1 MISDPAGPARH
12 RKNIMTY
19 TKNQHMLSQWFLRN
33 FRSDDTA
40 LSPKEKQRVWAHVVV
55 LTAEGENDIKDI
67 PLPISSVA
75 VCKDCFRLTDGD
87 TGEIFDIEN
96 ELSDYEKDMAVLVRD
111 LVQNHNFTRL
121 ANCDRD
127 DFPVEKLASFG
138 IFQMILNLN
147 NPQSRFP
154 GKAELFRSF
163 IIPVK
168 NDLQNII
175 SETLSLP
182 EVMPKVASLSIY
194 QKLIRIARSSSGD
207 DEKAKAMFVLFSL
220 LALQG
225 KITMVDVMAKLRG
238 AIFSGIHRVDIFHT
252 GHHFDSIEPRP
263 VFTISPNV
271 FCKMTEEPV
280 LYLPLAHNLALKF
293 HQYPQP
299 GFFTPLEINVF
310 SPAPQNLMIEDPSRI
325 NIYKCSYDYIDQT
338 MSTIDMCNVGFS
350 NIIYSSWQ
358 LSDVENYLRLQNEH
372 RDTYYLPE
380 HPVRWTVTRE
390 KG

>member
-1 MISDPAGPARH
+1 MG
-12 RKNIMTY
+12 Y
-19 TKNQHMLSQWFLRN
+19 TRNQHMLSQWFLRN

-40 LSPKEKQRVWAHVVV
+40 QSPKEKQRVWAHVVV
-55 LTAEGENDIKDI
+55 PTAEGKNDIKAI

-87 TGEIFDIEN
+87 TGEVFDIEH
-96 ELSDYEKDMAVLVRD
+96 ELSDYEQDMALLVRD
-111 LVQNHNFTRL
+111 LVQNHNFARL
-121 ANCDRD
+121 ANCDTD
-127 DFPVEKLASFG
+127 DFPVEKLASFA
-138 IFQMILNLN
+138 IFQMLLNLN

-154 GKAELFRSF
+154 GKNELFQSF
-163 IIPVK
+163 INPVK
-168 NDLQNII
+168 NNLQHII
-175 SETLSLP
+175 SETISLSD
-182 EVMPKVASLSIY
+182 VMPELAALSIY

-225 KITMVDVMAKLRG
+225 KITMIDTMAWLRG
-238 AIFSGIHRVDIFHT
+238 EVFSGIHRVDIFHT
-252 GHHFDSIEPRP
+252 GHHFYSTEPRP
-263 VFTISPNV
+263 VFTVSPNV
-271 FCKMTEEPV
+271 FCKMTEERV

-293 HQYPQP
+293 YQYPEH

-310 SPAPQNLMIEDPSRI
+310 SPDPQKLLTKDMSRI
-325 NIYKCSYDYIDQT
+325 KVYKCSYDYIDQV
-338 MSTIDMCNVGFS
+338 MSTIDMYNVGFS

-372 RDTYYLPE
+372 HDTYYLPE
-380 HPVRWTVTRE
+380 HPVCWTVSRE

>member
-1 MISDPAGPARH
+1 MG
-12 RKNIMTY
+12 Y
-19 TKNQHMLSQWFLRN
+19 TRNQHMLSQWFLRN

-40 LSPKEKQRVWAHVVV
+40 QSPKEKQRVWAHVVV
-55 LTAEGENDIKDI
+55 PTVEGKNDIKDI

-87 TGEIFDIEN
+87 TGEVFDIEH
-96 ELSDYEKDMAVLVRD
+96 ELSDYEQDMALLVRD
-111 LVQNHNFTRL
+111 LVQNHNFARL
-121 ANCDRD
+121 ANCDTD
-127 DFPVEKLASFG
+127 DFPVEKLASFA
-138 IFQMILNLN
+138 IFQMLLNLN

-154 GKAELFRSF
+154 GKNELFQSF
-163 IIPVK
+163 INPVK
-168 NDLQNII
+168 KNLQHII
-175 SETLSLP
+175 SETISLSD
-182 EVMPKVASLSIY
+182 VMPELAALSIY

-225 KITMVDVMAKLRG
+225 KITMIDTMAWLRG
-238 AIFSGIHRVDIFHT
+238 EVFSGIHRVDIFHT
-252 GHHFDSIEPRP
+252 GHHFYSTEPRP
-263 VFTISPNV
+263 VFTVSPNV
-271 FCKMTEEPV
+271 FCKMTEERV

-293 HQYPQP
+293 YQYPEH

-310 SPAPQNLMIEDPSRI
+310 SPDPQKLLTKDMSRI
-325 NIYKCSYDYIDQT
+325 KVYKCSYDYIDQV
-338 MSTIDMCNVGFS
+338 MSTIDMYNVGFS

-372 RDTYYLPE
+372 HDTYYLPE
-380 HPVRWTVTRE
+380 HPVCWTVSRE

>member
-1 MISDPAGPARH
+1 MG
-12 RKNIMTY
+12 Y
-19 TKNQHMLSQWFLRN
+19 TRNQHMLSQWFLRN

-40 LSPKEKQRVWAHVVV
+40 QSPKEKQRVWALVVV
-55 LTAEGENDIKDI
+55 PTAEGKNDIKDI

-87 TGEIFDIEN
+87 TGEVFDIEH
-96 ELSDYEKDMAVLVRD
+96 ELSDYEQDMALLVRD
-111 LVQNHNFTRL
+111 LVQNHNFARL
-121 ANCDRD
+121 ANCDTD
-127 DFPVEKLASFG
+127 DFPVEKLASFA
-138 IFQMILNLN
+138 IFQMLLNLN

-154 GKAELFRSF
+154 GKNELFQSF
-163 IIPVK
+163 INLVK
-168 NDLQNII
+168 NNLQHII
-175 SETLSLP
+175 SETISLSD
-182 EVMPKVASLSIY
+182 VMPELAALSIY

-225 KITMVDVMAKLRG
+225 KITMIDTMAWLRG
-238 AIFSGIHRVDIFHT
+238 EVFSGIHRVDIFHT
-252 GHHFDSIEPRP
+252 GHHFYSTEPRP
-263 VFTISPNV
+263 VFTVSPNV
-271 FCKMTEEPV
+271 FCKMTEERV

-293 HQYPQP
+293 YQYPEH

-310 SPAPQNLMIEDPSRI
+310 SPDPQKLLTKDMSRI
-325 NIYKCSYDYIDQT
+325 KVYKCSYDYIDQV
-338 MSTIDMCNVGFS
+338 MSTIDMYNVGFS

-372 RDTYYLPE
+372 HDTYYLPE
-380 HPVRWTVTRE
+380 HPVCWTVFRE

>member
-1 MISDPAGPARH
+1 MG
-12 RKNIMTY
+12 Y
-19 TKNQHMLSQWFLRN
+19 TRNQHMLSQWFLRN

-40 LSPKEKQRVWAHVVV
+40 QSPKEKQRVWAHVVV
-55 LTAEGENDIKDI
+55 PTAEGKNDIKDI

-87 TGEIFDIEN
+87 TGEVFDIEH
-96 ELSDYEKDMAVLVRD
+96 ELSDYEQDMALLVRD
-111 LVQNHNFTRL
+111 LVQNHNFARL
-121 ANCDRD
+121 ANCDTD
-127 DFPVEKLASFG
+127 DFPVEKLASFA
-138 IFQMILNLN
+138 IFQMLLNLN

-154 GKAELFRSF
+154 GKNELFQSF
-163 IIPVK
+163 INLVK
-168 NDLQNII
+168 NNLQHII
-175 SETLSLP
+175 SETISLSD
-182 EVMPKVASLSIY
+182 VMPELAALSIY

-225 KITMVDVMAKLRG
+225 KITMIDTMAWLRG
-238 AIFSGIHRVDIFHT
+238 
-252 GHHFDSIEPRP
+252 E
-263 VFTISPNV
+263 VFPEYIVWIYFIPGTTFTVQNHV
-271 FCKMTEEPV
+271 RYLQYHLMYLQMTEERV

-293 HQYPQP
+293 YQYPEH

-310 SPAPQNLMIEDPSRI
+310 SPDPQKLLTKDMSRI
-325 NIYKCSYDYIDQT
+325 KVYKCSYDYIDQV
-338 MSTIDMCNVGFS
+338 MSTIDMYNVGFS

-372 RDTYYLPE
+372 HDTYYLPE
-380 HPVRWTVTRE
+380 HPVCWTVSRE

>member
-1 MISDPAGPARH
+1 MG
-12 RKNIMTY
+12 Y
-19 TKNQHMLSQWFLRN
+19 TRNQHMLSQWFLRN

-40 LSPKEKQRVWAHVVV
+40 QSPKEKQRVWAHVVV
-55 LTAEGENDIKDI
+55 RTAEGKNDIKDI

-87 TGEIFDIEN
+87 TGEVFDIEH
-96 ELSDYEKDMAVLVRD
+96 ELSDYEQDMALLVRD
-111 LVQNHNFTRL
+111 LVQNHNFARL
-121 ANCDRD
+121 ANCDTD
-127 DFPVEKLASFG
+127 DFPVEKLASFA
-138 IFQMILNLN
+138 IFQMLLNLN

-154 GKAELFRSF
+154 GKNELFQSF
-163 IIPVK
+163 INPVK
-168 NDLQNII
+168 NNLQHII
-175 SETLSLP
+175 SETISLSD
-182 EVMPKVASLSIY
+182 VMPELAALSIY

-225 KITMVDVMAKLRG
+225 KITMIDTMAWLRG
-238 AIFSGIHRVDIFHT
+238 EVFSGIHRVDIFHT
-252 GHHFDSIEPRP
+252 GHHFYSTEPRP
-263 VFTISPNV
+263 VFTVSPNV
-271 FCKMTEEPV
+271 FCKMTEERV

-293 HQYPQP
+293 YQYPEH

-310 SPAPQNLMIEDPSRI
+310 SPDPQKLLTKDMSRI
-325 NIYKCSYDYIDQT
+325 KVYKCSYDYIDQV
-338 MSTIDMCNVGFS
+338 MSTIDMYNVGFS

-372 RDTYYLPE
+372 HDTYYLPE
-380 HPVRWTVTRE
+380 HPVCWTVSRE

>member
-1 MISDPAGPARH
+1 MG
-12 RKNIMTY
+12 Y
-19 TKNQHMLSQWFLRN
+19 TRNQHMLSQWFLRN

-40 LSPKEKQRVWAHVVV
+40 QSPKEKQRVWALVVV
-55 LTAEGENDIKDI
+55 PTAEGKNDIKDI

-87 TGEIFDIEN
+87 TGEVFDIEH
-96 ELSDYEKDMAVLVRD
+96 ELSDYEQDMALLVRD
-111 LVQNHNFTRL
+111 LVQNHNFARL
-121 ANCDRD
+121 ANCDTD
-127 DFPVEKLASFG
+127 DFPVEKLASFA
-138 IFQMILNLN
+138 IFQMLLNLN

-154 GKAELFRSF
+154 GKNELFQSF
-163 IIPVK
+163 INPVK
-168 NDLQNII
+168 NNLQHII
-175 SETLSLP
+175 SETISLSD
-182 EVMPKVASLSIY
+182 VMPELAALSIY

-225 KITMVDVMAKLRG
+225 KITMIDTMAWLRG
-238 AIFSGIHRVDIFHT
+238 EVFSGIHRVDIFHT
-252 GHHFDSIEPRP
+252 GHHFYSTEPRP
-263 VFTISPNV
+263 VFTVSPNV
-271 FCKMTEEPV
+271 FCKMTEERV

-293 HQYPQP
+293 YQYPEH

-310 SPAPQNLMIEDPSRI
+310 SPDPQKLLTKDMSRI
-325 NIYKCSYDYIDQT
+325 KVYKCSYDYIDQV
-338 MSTIDMCNVGFS
+338 MSTIDMYNVGFS

-372 RDTYYLPE
+372 HDTYYLPE
-380 HPVRWTVTRE
+380 HPVCWTVSRE

>member
-1 MISDPAGPARH
+1 MA
-12 RKNIMTY
+12 Y

-55 LTAEGENDIKDI
+55 PTAEGENDIKDI

-87 TGEIFDIEN
+87 TGEIFDIEH
-96 ELSDYEKDMAVLVRD
+96 ELSDYEQDMALLVRD
-111 LVQNHNFTRL
+111 LVQNHNFPRL
-121 ANCDRD
+121 ANCDSD

-147 NPQSRFP
+147 NPQSRFR
-154 GKAELFRSF
+154 GKSELFRSF
-163 IIPVK
+163 ITPIK
-168 NDLQNII
+168 NDLPHII

-182 EVMPKVASLSIY
+182 EVMPEVASLSIY
-194 QKLIRIARSSSGD
+194 QKLIRIARSSSED

-225 KITMVDVMAKLRG
+225 KITMVDAMAKLRG
-238 AIFSGIHRVDIFHT
+238 AVFSGIHRVDIFHT
-252 GHHFDSIEPRP
+252 GHHFDSTEPRP
-263 VFTISPNV
+263 VFTVSPNV
-271 FCKMTEEPV
+271 FCKMTEERV
-280 LYLPLAHNLALKF
+280 LYLPLAHNLALEF
-293 HQYPQP
+293 HQYPQH

-310 SPAPQNLMIEDPSRI
+310 SPDPQKLVIKDQLRL
-325 NIYKCSYDYIDQT
+325 NIYKCSYDYIDQI
-338 MSTIDMCNVGFS
+338 MSTIDMYNVGFS

-380 HPVRWTVTRE
+380 HPVRWTACSE
-390 KG
+390 QG

>member
-1 MISDPAGPARH
+1 MG
-12 RKNIMTY
+12 Y
-19 TKNQHMLSQWFLRN
+19 TRNQHMLSQWFLRN

-40 LSPKEKQRVWAHVVV
+40 QSPKEKQRVWAHVVV
-55 LTAEGENDIKDI
+55 STAEGKNDIKDI

-87 TGEIFDIEN
+87 TGEVFDIEH
-96 ELSDYEKDMAVLVRD
+96 ELSDYEQDMALLVRD
-111 LVQNHNFTRL
+111 LVQNHNFARL
-121 ANCDRD
+121 ANCDTD
-127 DFPVEKLASFG
+127 DFPVEKLASFA
-138 IFQMILNLN
+138 IFQMLLNLN

-154 GKAELFRSF
+154 GKNELFQSF
-163 IIPVK
+163 INPVK
-168 NDLQNII
+168 NNLQHII
-175 SETLSLP
+175 SETISLSD
-182 EVMPKVASLSIY
+182 VMPELAALSIY

-225 KITMVDVMAKLRG
+225 KITMIDTMAWLRG
-238 AIFSGIHRVDIFHT
+238 EVFSGIHRVDIFHT
-252 GHHFDSIEPRP
+252 GHHFYSTEPRP
-263 VFTISPNV
+263 VFTVSPNV
-271 FCKMTEEPV
+271 FCKMTEERV

-293 HQYPQP
+293 YQYPEH

-310 SPAPQNLMIEDPSRI
+310 SPDPQKLLTKDMSRI
-325 NIYKCSYDYIDQT
+325 KVYKCSYDYIDQV
-338 MSTIDMCNVGFS
+338 MSTIDMYNVGFS

-372 RDTYYLPE
+372 HDTYYLPE
-380 HPVRWTVTRE
+380 HPVCWTVSRE